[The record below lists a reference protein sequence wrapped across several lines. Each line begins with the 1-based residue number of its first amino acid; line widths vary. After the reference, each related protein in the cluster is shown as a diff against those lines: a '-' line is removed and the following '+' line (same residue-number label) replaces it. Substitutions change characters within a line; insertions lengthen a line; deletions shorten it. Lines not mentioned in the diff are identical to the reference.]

1 MKEELR
7 DLLADIDSSVHESK
21 LDTLG
26 SIFINEMKEDMIEN
40 SEGIYV
46 ESMFSTSASIPKGK
60 SYKEYDFVGHNTTQ
74 GSNNRQF
81 ASSLYMLY
89 RLTRTT
95 HGDNKLKSVG
105 DAYIPRGVANEMKY
119 KMALTILKECSSLKP
134 NFAKVTYVSENIGTY
149 EKNGEVFKSP
159 VLYVELK
166 LPDGE
171 YMMCIHIP
179 RPAGTDSAKTAKHVK
194 QSKKKRLDNIIEL
207 ERYNS
212 PDFTRLGN
220 NDGTK
225 YDAIEKKFKEFKN
238 NRKTGD
244 SMAEALTKA
253 FDLKSGE

>member
-7 DLLADIDSSVHESK
+7 DLIADIDSSVHESK

-26 SIFINEMKEDMIEN
+26 SIFINEMKEDMINGTE
-40 SEGIYV
+40 EIYV
-46 ESMFSTSASIPKGK
+46 ESMFSTGHIPKNK
-60 SYKEYDFVGHNTTQ
+60 SYKEYDFIGHNTTQ

-81 ASSLYMLY
+81 ATSLYTLY

-95 HGDNKLKSVG
+95 HGDNKLKTVG
-105 DAYIPRGVANEMKY
+105 DTYVPRGVANEMKY
-119 KMALTILKECSSLKP
+119 KMALTLLKECSSLKP

-149 EKNGEVFKSP
+149 EKYGEVYKSP

-179 RPAGTDSAKTAKHVK
+179 RPAGTDTAKTSKHVK

-220 NDGTK
+220 NDKSK
-225 YDAIEKKFKEFKN
+225 YDDIEKKFKEFKN
-238 NRKTGD
+238 DRKTGD
-244 SMAEALTKA
+244 SMVTALINA
-253 FDLKSGE
+253 FDLKGGE

>member
-7 DLLADIDSSVHESK
+7 DLIADIDSSVHKSK
-21 LDTLG
+21 LDTLS
-26 SIFINEMKEDMIEN
+26 SIFINEMKEDMINGTE
-40 SEGIYV
+40 EIYV
-46 ESMFSTSASIPKGK
+46 ESMFSAGHIPKNK
-60 SYKEYDFVGHNTTQ
+60 SYKEYDFIGHNTTQ

-81 ASSLYMLY
+81 ATSLYTLY

-105 DAYIPRGVANEMKY
+105 DTYVPRGVANEMKY
-119 KMALTILKECSSLKP
+119 KMALTLLKECSSLKP

-149 EKNGEVFKSP
+149 EKYGEIYKSP

-166 LPDGE
+166 LPKGE

-179 RPAGTDSAKTAKHVK
+179 RPSGTDTAKTSKHVK

-207 ERYNS
+207 EKYNS

-220 NDGTK
+220 NDKSK
-225 YDAIEKKFKEFKN
+225 YDDIEKKFKEFKN

-244 SMAEALTKA
+244 SMITALINA
-253 FDLKSGE
+253 FDLKGGE